1 MKKIVIVIVTCLV
14 GAFTLQAQDFKP
26 TEGSQ
31 NLEFQFAPLGG
42 SPINISGIRYRKFSS
57 TQDAFR
63 VNAFLGVT
71 RKSEITQEKGDN
83 NRKRLVDRESSVTF
97 NIRPGIEKH
106 FEGTDR
112 LSPYY
117 GGELDLGYTRTVESS
132 MEQIEGSSNVVKRR
146 RINGKPE
153 ASWQFGIN
161 ALAGFDYYIAKHL
174 YLGAELGFGIMLVN
188 PLATRIK
195 SNADGFKEPDPS
207 KLGKSPELRFGP
219 NVNSAI
225 RLGYMF

>member
-1 MKKIVIVIVTCLV
+1 MKKIVSIFAICVV
-14 GAFTLQAQDFKP
+14 GSFTLKAQDFKP
-26 TEGSQ
+26 TEGSK

-63 VNAFLGVT
+63 INAFLGVS

-83 NRKRLVDRESSVTF
+83 DRKRLVDTESSVTL

-117 GGELDLGYTRTVESS
+117 GGELNLGYTRTVEST
-132 MEQIEGSSNVVKRR
+132 MEQDAGSTKVVKTRK
-146 RINGKPE
+146 INNKPE
-153 ASWQFGIN
+153 ASWSFGIN

-174 YLGAELGFGIMLVN
+174 YLGAELGLGIVFIN
-188 PLATRIK
+188 PLASRIK
-195 SNADGFKEPDPS
+195 SDADGFEEPDPS

-219 NVNSAI
+219 NVNSAL
-225 RLGYMF
+225 RLGYIF